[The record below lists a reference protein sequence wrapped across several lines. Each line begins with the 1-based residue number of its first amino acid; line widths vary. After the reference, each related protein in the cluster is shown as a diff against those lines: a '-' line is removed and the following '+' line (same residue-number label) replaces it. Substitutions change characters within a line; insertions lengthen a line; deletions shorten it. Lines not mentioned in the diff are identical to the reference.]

1 MYKTNLH
8 QINYCMRGVT
18 FRTTIYVAM
27 FAVGMGAAVSLYGQA
42 DLIKK
47 VNKDQ
52 TVLTEQGYHFTDL
65 INLTYTPVEN
75 QGKSGTC
82 WSYSTNSFLESEMI
96 KKGKEPV
103 HLSKIYTAR
112 CVYLEKAEN
121 YLRMDGN
128 LNYGD
133 GGQAH
138 DVTNM
143 LAKYGTMPEQIY
155 TGLIN
160 GATTNDFDPM
170 QKEILGYLKGWLSN
184 HHIPEH
190 WKDTINLVMDN
201 YLGKVPQQ
209 FTFKGKRYTPTSFA
223 KDYTGLNANDYVEIM
238 SQTNTPYWHSGML
251 MVPDNWAFME
261 NYVNV
266 PLATLTEIIDGAL
279 KKGYTVEWDTDCSEP
294 YFSWLNSVAIVP
306 VGADT
311 LGSKKLDK
319 TDIANW
325 FTTAGPEMK
334 ITAENRQEAYND
346 KRTTDDHLMHIVG
359 LAKDQN
365 GDEFYIVKNS
375 WGTGNVYKGFL
386 YASKAFVNYKTVAI
400 MVNKNAIAPALR
412 KKMSAL

>member
-1 MYKTNLH
+1 MMGFN
-8 QINYCMRGVT
+8 V
-18 FRTTIYVAM
+18 RTAICATLACCAISYSVPM
-27 FAVGMGAAVSLYGQA
+27 YGQV
-42 DLIKK
+42 DLINK

-52 TVLTEQGYHFTDL
+52 TVLKDQGYHFTDL

-96 KKGKEPV
+96 KKGKQPV
-103 HLSKIYTAR
+103 HLSKIFTAR

-143 LAKYGTMPEQIY
+143 LAKYGTMPEQVY

-160 GATTNDFDPM
+160 GATINDFDPM
-170 QKEILGYLKGWLSN
+170 QKEIQQYLKGWLAN
-184 HHIPEH
+184 HHIPDN
-190 WKDTINLVMDN
+190 WKDTINMVMDSH
-201 YLGKVPQQ
+201 LGRAPEK
-209 FTFKGKRYTPTSFA
+209 FTFKGKDYTPLSFA

-238 SQTNTPYWHSGML
+238 SQTNTPYWKRAML

-266 PLATLTEIIDGAL
+266 PLADLTEIIDGAL

-306 VGADT
+306 EGADT
-311 LGSKKLDK
+311 LNNKKLDK
-319 TDIANW
+319 AAIANW
-325 FTTAGPEMK
+325 FTKVSPEMK
-334 ITAENRQEAYND
+334 ITAKNRQDAYND

-400 MVNKNAIAPALR
+400 MVNKNALAPAIK
-412 KKMSAL
+412 KKMAL

>member
-1 MYKTNLH
+1 MT
-8 QINYCMRGVT
+8 IFVVMAGSAVT
-18 FRTTIYVAM
+18 ISGPTF
-27 FAVGMGAAVSLYGQA
+27 GQV
-42 DLIKK
+42 DLVKK
-47 VNKDQ
+47 VNDNQ
-52 TVLTEQGYHFTDL
+52 TVLAQPGYHFTDL
-65 INLTYTPVEN
+65 INLAYTPVEN

-96 KKGKEPV
+96 KKGKSPV

-121 YLRMDGN
+121 YLRMDGH

-143 LAKYGTMPEQIY
+143 LAKYGTMPEEVY

-160 GATTNDFDPM
+160 GATTNDFDSM
-170 QKEILGYLKGWLSN
+170 QREILDYLKGWLAHN
-184 HHIPEH
+184 QVPAN
-190 WKDTINLVMDN
+190 WKDTINMVLDN
-201 YLGKVPQQ
+201 HLGKVPQE
-209 FTFKGKRYTPTSFA
+209 FSFKGKTYTPKTFA
-223 KDYTGLNANDYVEIM
+223 KEYTGLNAEDYVEIM
-238 SQTNTPYWHSGML
+238 SQTNTPYWQRGML

-266 PLATLTEIIDGAL
+266 PLAALTEIIDGAL

-306 VGADT
+306 QGADT
-311 LGSKKLDK
+311 VNSKHLDK
-319 TDIANW
+319 STIANW
-325 FTTAGPEMK
+325 FETVRPEMK
-334 ITAENRQEAYND
+334 ITAENRQQAYNN

-359 LAKDQN
+359 LAKDQK

-375 WGTGNVYKGFL
+375 WGTQNVYKGFL
-386 YASKAFVNYKTVAI
+386 YASKAFINYKTVAI
-400 MVNKNAIAPALR
+400 MVNKNAIAPALK
-412 KKMSAL
+412 KKMAL

>member
-1 MYKTNLH
+1 MRFSNLRMT
-8 QINYCMRGVT
+8 IFVVMAGSAVT
-18 FRTTIYVAM
+18 ISGPTF
-27 FAVGMGAAVSLYGQA
+27 GQV
-42 DLIKK
+42 DLVKK
-47 VNKDQ
+47 VNDNQ
-52 TVLTEQGYHFTDL
+52 TVLAQPGYHFTDL
-65 INLTYTPVEN
+65 INLAYTPVEN

-96 KKGKEPV
+96 KKGKSPV

-121 YLRMDGN
+121 YLRMDGH

-143 LAKYGTMPEQIY
+143 LAKYGTMPEDVY

-160 GATTNDFDPM
+160 GATTNDFDSM
-170 QKEILGYLKGWLSN
+170 QREILDYLKGWLAHN
-184 HHIPEH
+184 QVPAN
-190 WKDTINLVMDN
+190 WKDTINMVLDN
-201 YLGKVPQQ
+201 HLGKVPQE
-209 FTFKGKRYTPTSFA
+209 FSFKGKTYTPKTFA
-223 KDYTGLNANDYVEIM
+223 KEYTGLNAEDYVEIM
-238 SQTNTPYWHSGML
+238 SQTNTPYWQRGML

-266 PLATLTEIIDGAL
+266 PLAALTEIIDGAL

-306 VGADT
+306 QGADT
-311 LGSKKLDK
+311 VNSKHLDK
-319 TDIANW
+319 STIANW
-325 FTTAGPEMK
+325 FETVRPEMK
-334 ITAENRQEAYND
+334 ITAENRQQAYNN

-375 WGTGNVYKGFL
+375 WGTQNVYKGFL
-386 YASKAFVNYKTVAI
+386 YASKAFINYKTVAI
-400 MVNKNAIAPALR
+400 MVNKNAIAPALK
-412 KKMSAL
+412 KKMAL

>member
-1 MYKTNLH
+1 MRTLH
-8 QINYCMRGVT
+8 AKSIFCATAVAACMGL
-18 FRTTIYVAM
+18 AP
-27 FAVGMGAAVSLYGQA
+27 AVNGQT

-47 VNKDQ
+47 VNDKQ
-52 TVLTEQGYHFTDL
+52 SVLDKQGYQFTDL

-96 KKGKEPV
+96 KKGKQPV
-103 HLSKIYTAR
+103 HLSKIFTAR

-143 LAKYGTMPEQIY
+143 LRKYGTMPEASY
-155 TGLIN
+155 TGLTD
-160 GATTNDFDPM
+160 GATENNFDAM
-170 QKEILGYLKGWLSN
+170 QKAILTHLKTWLTAKS
-184 HHIPEH
+184 IPVD
-190 WKDTINLVMDN
+190 WKDTINLILDTH
-201 YLGKVPQQ
+201 LGKVPE
-209 FTFKGKRYTPTSFA
+209 TFSYMGKTYTPKSFA
-223 KDYTGLNANDYVEIM
+223 TQYTGLDAGDYVEIM
-238 SQTNTPYWHSGML
+238 SQSNTPYWQRGML
-251 MVPDNWAFME
+251 MVPDNWAYMN

-266 PLATLTEIIDGAL
+266 PLETITQIIDGAL

-306 VGADT
+306 EGADT
-311 LGSKKLDK
+311 LNYKSLDK
-319 TDIANW
+319 SAIARW
-325 FTTAGPEMK
+325 FTQPSPEMK
-334 ITAENRQEAYND
+334 IDEKNRQAAYNN

-359 LAKDQN
+359 LAKDQH

-375 WGTGNVYKGFL
+375 WGTQNIYKGFL
-386 YASKAFVNYKTVAI
+386 YASKAFINYKTVAI
-400 MVNKNAIAPALR
+400 MVNKNAIDPDLRRKMAL
-412 KKMSAL
+412 